1 LNSSASISDALA
13 LVEIGGWSPAMV
25 VLDAM
30 EKNAALQVL
39 QTELNDAPGVC
50 LKLAGHVADLNSA
63 MRAAEDIALSM
74 QTTVLTHVIPRPAE
88 GSRAAWFAA
97 ADFNPLIEQPSVQ
110 IPENRMSEQA
120 NFAVGL
126 IETQGFTAAFEAVD
140 TALKTAAVEV
150 MAREKLGGGYI
161 TIVIKG
167 DVSAVRAAVDA
178 GKARVE
184 GLGRLIA
191 AHVIA
196 SPSQGVLNLLPK

>member
-1 LNSSASISDALA
+1 MNEALA
-13 LVEIGGWSPAMV
+13 FLEIGGWSPAMV

-30 EKNAALQVL
+30 EKNATIRIL

-50 LKLAGHVADLNSA
+50 IKLSGSVSDLHSA
-63 MRAAEDIALSM
+63 TRAAEETAEAM
-74 QTTVLTHVIPRPAE
+74 QVTVLTHVIPRPAE
-88 GSRAAWFAA
+88 NSRAAWEARP
-97 ADFNPLIEQPSVQ
+97 DFNPLIEQPSVQ
-110 IPENRMSEQA
+110 IPGDIMPDQA
-120 NFAVGL
+120 SFAVGL
-126 IETQGFTAAFEAVD
+126 IETQGFTAAFEAID
-140 TALKTAAVEV
+140 TALKTANVEV
-150 MAREKLGGGYI
+150 LAREKLGGGYI

-196 SPSQGVLNLLPK
+196 SPSQGVLALLPK